1 MSDYKSTLNL
11 PETEFPMRGNL
22 PAREPDLLAHWEAIG
37 LYEKIRATFKG
48 RKKFILHDGPP
59 YANGNIH
66 LGHAVNKILKD
77 IIVKSKSML
86 GYDAP
91 YVPGWD
97 CHGLPIEHKVETM
110 IGKAGDK
117 VEYSEFRAKCR
128 QYAMAQV
135 DGQRK
140 DFIRL
145 GVFGDWQKPYLTM
158 DFQTEA
164 DIIRALGKIAENG
177 HLHKGYKPVYWS
189 VVGGS
194 ALAEAEV
201 EYHEKTSNAI
211 DVSYPVSQP
220 EDLLSRFG
228 LSQADAGRGT
238 LSLVIWTTTPWTLP
252 SSLALSVGA
261 ELEYV
266 LLQVETELGAE
277 RWVVCSELAEGL
289 AKRAKVLSHSE
300 LGRVAGLQLEGL
312 SCQHPFY
319 DRQVKV
325 LLGDHVTTDAGT
337 GVVHTAPD
345 HGLEDFAVCQKYGV
359 ETINPM
365 DDRGVFREHMPLF
378 AGQHVYKVDDPV
390 IALLREQ
397 GRLLSHEKIR
407 HSYAHC
413 WRTKTPLI
421 YRATPQWFISMD
433 KNHLKDD
440 AMAAIK
446 QVRWVPSWGQNRIEA
461 MVGQSPDWCISRQ
474 RTWGVPIAFFVH
486 RETQALHPETPRLIE
501 AVAKAVEQRGIDAWW
516 ELDPAALLG
525 AEAEQ
530 YEKVTDTLD
539 VWFDSG
545 VTHTAVL
552 AKRPELDQYPADM
565 YLEGSDQH
573 RGWFQSS
580 LKTAIAIHGKAPYR
594 QVLTHGFTV
603 DEKGHKMSKS
613 MGNGIE
619 PQEITNE
626 MGADILRLWV
636 SATDY
641 SAEMAMSKQILVRTA
656 DSYRRIRNTAR
667 FILAN
672 LNGFQP
678 ARDALP
684 APEMLA
690 LDQWIVDKTLKL
702 QNEIAHAYDN
712 YQFVQVY
719 QKVHNFCAL
728 ELGGFYLDI
737 IKDRQYTTQKES
749 KARRSAQTAL
759 YHIAEALARWIAPIL
774 SFTAEEIWKELPAN
788 TSGRSES
795 VFLET
800 FYEGLTPISEGVEL
814 GVQYWDRILEVK
826 AAVNKALEDARNNGI
841 AKKGGS
847 LSTEAILYC
856 SDALG
861 RELARLGDELRFVL
875 ITSKA
880 DVRPLAERKDAAR
893 ATEVEGLFV
902 EIKATESAKCE
913 RCWHHMPE
921 VGTLPGHEDL
931 CQRCVDNIEG
941 EGEVRHF
948 A

>member
-1 MSDYKSTLNL
+1 M
-11 PETEFPMRGNL
+11 
-22 PAREPDLLAHWEAIG
+22 
-37 LYEKIRATFKG
+37 
-48 RKKFILHDGPP
+48 
-59 YANGNIH
+59 
-66 LGHAVNKILKD
+66 
-77 IIVKSKSML
+77 
-86 GYDAP
+86 
-91 YVPGWD
+91 
-97 CHGLPIEHKVETM
+97 
-110 IGKAGDK
+110 
-117 VEYSEFRAKCR
+117 
-128 QYAMAQV
+128 
-135 DGQRK
+135 
-140 DFIRL
+140 
-145 GVFGDWQKPYLTM
+145 
-158 DFQTEA
+158 
-164 DIIRALGKIAENG
+164 
-177 HLHKGYKPVYWS
+177 
-189 VVGGS
+189 
-194 ALAEAEV
+194 
-201 EYHEKTSNAI
+201 
-211 DVSYPVSQP
+211 
-220 EDLLSRFG
+220 
-228 LSQADAGRGT
+228 
-238 LSLVIWTTTPWTLP
+238 
-252 SSLALSVGA
+252 
-261 ELEYV
+261 
-266 LLQVETELGAE
+266 
-277 RWVVCSELAEGL
+277 
-289 AKRAKVLSHSE
+289 
-300 LGRVAGLQLEGL
+300 
-312 SCQHPFY
+312 
-319 DRQVKV
+319 
-325 LLGDHVTTDAGT
+325 
-337 GVVHTAPD
+337 
-345 HGLEDFAVCQKYGV
+345 
-359 ETINPM
+359 
-365 DDRGVFREHMPLF
+365 
-378 AGQHVYKVDDPV
+378 
-390 IALLREQ
+390 
-397 GRLLSHEKIR
+397 
-407 HSYAHC
+407 
-413 WRTKTPLI
+413 
-421 YRATPQWFISMD
+421 
-433 KNHLKDD
+433 
-440 AMAAIK
+440 
-446 QVRWVPSWGQNRIEA
+446 
-461 MVGQSPDWCISRQ
+461 
-474 RTWGVPIAFFVH
+474 
-486 RETQALHPETPRLIE
+486 IE